1 MWVPSENM
9 IDVKDENKFKFDS
22 ESVNIH
28 SNMWKSTSF
37 VSAYLLKPKIFFFF
51 FKIQQNWSR
60 LINVDELFVLYFIF
74 YFFSPFFLLLLDLVY
89 IYCLIDVNL

>member
-51 FKIQQNWSR
+51 F
-60 LINVDELFVLYFIF
+60 
-74 YFFSPFFLLLLDLVY
+74 FF
-89 IYCLIDVNL
+89 